1 MGILRKLPAGL
12 GERGTGEEAESAA
25 WESMAPPGTAAAS
38 APPEAA
44 RNSLRSIE
52 ESLAPVSIRVT
63 SAAQEFEIFNKCAAE
78 LYAAVTDKQVAKIV
92 FLKDA
97 LTGMEEVLI

>member
-1 MGILRKLPAGL
+1 
-12 GERGTGEEAESAA
+12 
-25 WESMAPPGTAAAS
+25 
-38 APPEAA
+38 
-44 RNSLRSIE
+44 
-52 ESLAPVSIRVT
+52 VSIRVT